1 LPYPGCAQ
9 ITSFAQGSCWIPG
22 SWMCRWRPTRLL
34 CEFARKKENPPVKWY
49 LQPLLGTVSYVLIP
63 ASDALPTIGRCSAEL
78 PVIRGRGHSHASR
91 CLCVR
96 DQETSLRFILL
107 AVLAGC
113 RHQESN
119 EVAVATLFMP
129 ARVGPDPW
137 RVPLPPFL
145 SLVLGRTPGRQ
156 EPRIVLLRGMPS
168 AVPRPSP
175 GA

>member
-1 LPYPGCAQ
+1 LHHPANSIRLATPKDLRQ
-9 ITSFAQGSCWIPG
+9 DH
-22 SWMCRWRPTRLL
+22 SWLVDVIKTRPSVTYLSPSPLL

-49 LQPLLGTVSYVLIP
+49 LKPLLGTVSYVLTP
-63 ASDALPTIGRCSAEL
+63 ASDAPPTIGSCSAEL

-91 CLCVR
+91 CLFVR

-107 AVLAGC
+107 TVLAGC

-137 RVPLPPFL
+137 RVPLPSFL
-145 SLVLGRTPGRQ
+145 SLYSA
-156 EPRIVLLRGMPS
+156 VLLGGKS
-168 AVPRPSP
+168 HASCHCAV
-175 GA
+175 